1 MKIIRNALKSE
12 LNLRTEMDFP
22 TKGIEFV
29 DINPLNNWDTS
40 SVTSMQ
46 GVFAYCYLVEVD
58 LSGFNMSKVI
68 THNGK
73 L

>member
-29 DINPLNNWDTS
+29 DINPLILNHDSLHEIIDIFVEYLKDTKIDYALQEECFCIIF
-40 SVTSMQ
+40 V
-46 GVFAYCYLVEVD
+46 L
-58 LSGFNMSKVI
+58 
-68 THNGK
+68 
-73 L
+73 